1 MIMARRNLICSLT
14 LALALLL
21 SATVGLA
28 QQVQPL
34 KPADRSSPRAAI
46 QTFLDSGDT
55 LRKFLAQDYLP
66 SPSRSKYEHVL
77 LLAGRP
83 NEGLDLGQVP
93 PAARPKAGYASA
105 NDLYEVLSRITLPPP
120 DQIPDADPTKPAGNA
135 DAQRWVIPD
144 TEIALVRA
152 KTGPHSGEF
161 LFSADTVARAGE
173 FYERV
178 RGLPYTRPV
187 PLKDLPDLV
196 STAGGWMIPYSW
208 IQALPASLR
217 APIAG
222 QSGWKWIGLALILGT
237 LALFLK
243 ITYRVTRLG
252 DDRPPLPRAWARLA
266 MPVAVLLAMPAVEHL
281 TLVQLILAESVGS
294 AVELATTGITFLAS
308 AWLAWR
314 LAAVVAEAIIASPRV
329 GPESLDAHLVR
340 GGVRLLGIGAVAALL
355 AFGANR
361 VGLPLYGILAGLG
374 VGGLAVALAAQPTI
388 ENLIAGISLVADKAV
403 RIGELCQYGDALGTV
418 EAVGVR
424 STRIRGLDRTL
435 TNIPNAVLAKMPVV
449 SLTRRDQM
457 LIQTVL
463 GLRYETT
470 PEQLRTVLVNLRQLL
485 NGDPRVAPDSARVRL
500 VKFGDSSLDV
510 EVFAYVRTADWVE
523 FLGIREDLLLRVLD
537 IIEQGGTALAFP
549 SQTLYLGRDGG
560 TDANKAKAAEA
571 SVKEWPDQGSL
582 GEARAP
588 TERRT

>member
-1 MIMARRNLICSLT
+1 MAPRHCMRWLSLP
-14 LALALLL
+14 LAVLLGATIAL
-21 SATVGLA
+21 G

-46 QTFLDSGDT
+46 QTFLDSGDI
-55 LRKFLAQDYLP
+55 LREFLARDYLP
-66 SPSRSKYEHVL
+66 SPSRAQYDRVV
-77 LLAGRP
+77 LLAGK
-83 NEGLDLGQVP
+83 NIQGLDLSEVP
-93 PAARPKAGYASA
+93 PAARTKTGYAAA
-105 NDLYEVLSRITLPPP
+105 NALYEVLSRIPLPPP

-152 KTGPHSGEF
+152 KTGPRSGEF
-161 LFSADTVARAGE
+161 VFSADTVARASE

-187 PLKDLPDLV
+187 PLKDMPDLI
-196 STAGGWMIPYSW
+196 STVGGWMIPYSW

-222 QSGWKWIGLALILGT
+222 QSRWKWIGLALILGT

-243 ITYRVTRLG
+243 ITYRVTQLG
-252 DDRPPLPRAWARLA
+252 DDRPPLLRALARLA
-266 MPVAVLLAMPAVEHL
+266 MPVAVLLAMPAVEYL
-281 TLVQLILAESVGS
+281 ALVQLILAESVGS

-340 GGVRLLGIGAVAALL
+340 GGVRLLSIVAAAALL
-355 AFGANR
+355 AFGTNR

-403 RIGELCQYGDALGTV
+403 RIGELCKYGDALGTV

-424 STRIRGLDRTL
+424 SMRIHGLDRTL
-435 TNIPNAVLAKMPVV
+435 TNIPNAVLAKMPVI
-449 SLTRRDQM
+449 SLTRRDQV

-470 PEQLRTVLVNLRQLL
+470 PEQLRYVLVNLRQLL
-485 NGDPRVAPDSARVRL
+485 KGDPRVDPDSARARL
-500 VKFGDSSLDV
+500 VKFGDSSLDI
-510 EVFAYVRTADWVE
+510 EVFAYVRTTDWVG
-523 FLGIREDLLLRVLD
+523 FLGIREDILLRMMD
-537 IIEQGGTALAFP
+537 IIEQGGTTLAFP
-549 SQTLYLGRDGG
+549 SQTLYLGRDRGN
-560 TDANKAKAAEA
+560 DSIKARAAEA
-571 SVKEWPDQGSL
+571 SVQEWRDKGSL
-582 GEARAP
+582 GQASMGTTA
-588 TERRT
+588 